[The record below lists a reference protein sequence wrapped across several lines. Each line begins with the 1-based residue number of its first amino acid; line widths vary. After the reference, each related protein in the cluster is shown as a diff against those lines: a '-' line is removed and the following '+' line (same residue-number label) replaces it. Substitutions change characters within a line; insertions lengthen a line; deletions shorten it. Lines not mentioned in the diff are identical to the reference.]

1 MTVSPRIIFVFALT
15 PGLLLVGPTAALAVQ
30 PAAQPSPTGDG
41 SPAGNAAG
49 NASGGVQVSPAIRA
63 AFGQPPA
70 GAEFDP
76 NTSADPGAR
85 GRSTTTTADQS
96 YGSTATTVAP
106 DGSLLN
112 GLQVYDPNLTPRDPG
127 YADNA
132 PDYHIVQ
139 RGDTLWDISGYYLVD
154 PYAWPKLWSWNEHVT
169 NAHWI
174 FPGDRIR
181 LYDPL
186 QGRRR
191 SKSPKIE
198 YRRTALPRGRGEGTY
213 LLNQV
218 AFVNAADFDTS
229 MAVNGGGDAKVMMA
243 TLDTVYMDY
252 DNGNPPIP
260 GERLVVYSPTREVR
274 DPEGKEVIGYV
285 VQIMGEVEVDS
296 VARKAAEGTVTKA
309 INPIERGYRVGPL
322 RRVFRRIQTKEANA
336 SATGLIAATLTGTGP
351 TNIEMRKSRRARAP
365 ETLAGDQQFVVVDI
379 GSNRGVEVGNVLR
392 VVRKGDA
399 YTPKRIYNIPYEE
412 GWPRRVVGALL
423 AVEVQENMTLAAVV
437 FARRELQ
444 AGDHVELQGDGTA
457 GAPRTTPSTTAPAR
471 TNGGPLPAGEAT
483 YPVEGGATYK
493 VDGAA
498 PQASTESK
506 ADGTSAKG
514 GFKIGK

>member
-1 MTVSPRIIFVFALT
+1 MNVSPRIIFVFALT
-15 PGLLLVGPTAALAVQ
+15 PGLLLVGPTSAVAMQPADQPAPTDSGGIEVSPAVRAALG
-30 PAAQPSPTGDG
+30 QPSP
-41 SPAGNAAG
+41 
-49 NASGGVQVSPAIRA
+49 
-63 AFGQPPA
+63 

-76 NTSADPGAR
+76 STSAQPGAR
-85 GRSTTTTADQS
+85 GRSGTTSEDQT

-112 GLQVYDPNLTPRDPG
+112 GLQVYDPNLQPRDPG

-132 PDYHIVQ
+132 PDYHVVQ

-181 LYDPL
+181 LYDPIE
-186 QGRRR
+186 GRRR
-191 SKSPKIE
+191 DNGPTIE

-218 AFVNAADFDTS
+218 AFVDAADFDTS
-229 MAVNGGGDAKVMMA
+229 MTVNGGGDAKVMMA
-243 TLDTVYMDY
+243 TLDTIYMNY

-260 GERLVVYSPTREVR
+260 GERLVVYSPTREVHE
-274 DPEGKEVIGYV
+274 PGGKKVIGYV

-309 INPIERGYRVGPL
+309 VNPIERGYRVGPL
-322 RRVFRRIQTKEANA
+322 RRVFRRIETKEANA
-336 SATGLIAATLTGTGP
+336 SATGIIVASLTGTGP
-351 TNIEMRKSRRARAP
+351 TNIKMRKSRRARAP
-365 ETLAGDQQFVVVDI
+365 ETLAGDQQFVVIDI

-392 VVRKGDA
+392 VVRKGDE

-423 AVEVQENMTLAAVV
+423 AVEVQEDMTLAAVV
-437 FARRELQ
+437 FARRELE
-444 AGDHVELQGDGTA
+444 AGDHVELQGEGTA
-457 GAPRTTPSTTAPAR
+457 GGSSRDVSSNSAAR
-471 TNGGPLPAGEAT
+471 TIGGGSSSAEAT

-493 VDGAA
+493 VDGDA
-498 PQASTESK
+498 PKASTESTT
-506 ADGTSAKG
+506 DGSSAKG
-514 GFKIGK
+514 GFKFGK

>member
-1 MTVSPRIIFVFALT
+1 MNVSPRIIFVFALT
-15 PGLLLVGPTAALAVQ
+15 PGLLLVGPTSAVAVQ
-30 PAAQPSPTGDG
+30 PAAQPAPTDSGDQG
-41 SPAGNAAG
+41 GNIG
-49 NASGGVQVSPAIRA
+49 GGVHVSPAVRA
-63 AFGQPPA
+63 ALGQPSQ

-76 NTSADPGAR
+76 NTSAQPGSR
-85 GRSTTTTADQS
+85 GRSTSTTSDQT

-112 GLQVYDPNLTPRDPG
+112 GLQVYDPNLEPRDPG

-154 PYAWPKLWSWNEHVT
+154 PYSWPKLWSWNEHVT

-186 QGRRR
+186 EGRRR
-191 SKSPKIE
+191 DKGPNIE

-218 AFVNAADFDTS
+218 AFVDAAEFDTS
-229 MAVNGGGDAKVMMA
+229 MTVNGGGDAKVMMA
-243 TLDTVYMDY
+243 TLDTIYMDY

-274 DPEGKEVIGYV
+274 EPGGKKVIGYV

-309 INPIERGYRVGPL
+309 VNPIERGYRVGPL
-322 RRVFRRIQTKEANA
+322 RRVFRRIQTKEATA
-336 SATGLIAATLTGTGP
+336 SATGVLVATLTGTGP
-351 TNIEMRKSRRARAP
+351 TNIKMRKSRRARAP
-365 ETLAGDQQFVVVDI
+365 ETLAGDQQFVVIDI

-392 VVRKGDA
+392 VVRKGDE

-423 AVEVQENMTLAAVV
+423 AVEVQENMTLAAVI
-437 FARRELQ
+437 FSRRELE
-444 AGDHVELQGDGTA
+444 AGDHVELQGEGT
-457 GAPRTTPSTTAPAR
+457 GGGSSSGSPTR
-471 TNGGPLPAGEAT
+471 TNGGGSNSPEAT

-493 VDGAA
+493 VDGDA
-498 PQASTESK
+498 PKASTQSK
-506 ADGTSAKG
+506 TDGNSAEG
-514 GFKIGK
+514 GFKFGK

>member
-1 MTVSPRIIFVFALT
+1 MNVSPRIIFVFALT
-15 PGLLLVGPTAALAVQ
+15 PGLLLLSPAPAVAVQ
-30 PAAQPSPTGDG
+30 PPTAQPTPTNGGD
-41 SPAGNAAG
+41 PAATAG
-49 NASGGVQVSPAIRA
+49 GGIQVSPAVRA
-63 AFGQPPA
+63 ALGQPSQ

-76 NTSADPGAR
+76 NTSANPGAR
-85 GRSTTTTADQS
+85 GRSTSTTADQT
-96 YGSTATTVAP
+96 YGPSTTTVAP

-112 GLQVYDPNLTPRDPG
+112 GLQVYDPNLLPSDPG

-181 LYDPL
+181 LYDPNE
-186 QGRRR
+186 GRRR
-191 SKSPKIE
+191 DKGPTIE
-198 YRRTALPRGRGEGTY
+198 YKRTALPRGRGEGTY

-218 AFVNAADFDTS
+218 AFVDAADFETS
-229 MAVNGGGDAKVMMA
+229 MTVNGGGDAKVMMA
-243 TLDTVYMDY
+243 TLDTIYMDY

-274 DPEGKEVIGYV
+274 EPGGKKVIGYV
-285 VQIMGEVEVDS
+285 VQIMGEVEIDS
-296 VARKAAEGTVTKA
+296 VARKAAEGTITKA
-309 INPIERGYRVGPL
+309 VNPVERGYRVGPL
-322 RRVFRRIQTKEANA
+322 RRVFRRIETKEANA
-336 SATGLIAATLTGTGP
+336 SATGLIVATLTGTGP
-351 TNIEMRKSRRARAP
+351 TNIKMRKSRRARAP
-365 ETLAGDQQFVVVDI
+365 ETLAGDQQFVVIDI

-392 VVRKGDA
+392 VVRKGDE

-437 FARRELQ
+437 FARRELE
-444 AGDHVELQGDGTA
+444 AGDHVELQGEGTGGGASA
-457 GAPRTTPSTTAPAR
+457 GPRPSSGSPTR
-471 TNGGPLPAGEAT
+471 TSGNGSAEAT

-493 VDGAA
+493 VDGDA
-498 PQASTESK
+498 PKASTETK
-506 ADGTSAKG
+506 TDGNSAKG
-514 GFKIGK
+514 GFKFGK